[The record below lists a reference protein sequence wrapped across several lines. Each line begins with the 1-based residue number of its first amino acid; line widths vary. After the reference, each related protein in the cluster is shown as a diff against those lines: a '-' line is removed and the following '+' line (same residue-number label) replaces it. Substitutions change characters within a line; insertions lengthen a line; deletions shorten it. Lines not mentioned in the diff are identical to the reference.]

1 MIEKGVRHYC
11 TCTDIIV
18 DREGGKTLLYM
29 YWYNSMIEK
38 GVRHYC
44 TCTDIIVDREG
55 GKTLLYMYW
64 YNSR

>member
-18 DREGGKTLLYM
+18 WYNSTDREGGKTLLYM

-44 TCTDIIVDREG
+44 TCTDIIV
-55 GKTLLYMYW
+55 W
-64 YNSR
+64 

>member
-1 MIEKGVRHYC
+1 
-11 TCTDIIV
+11 
-18 DREGGKTLLYM
+18 
-29 YWYNSMIEK
+29 MIEK